1 MMEIKTIGIVGAGA
15 MGHGIAQISSQMG
28 CRVILCD
35 IEEKFIKTG
44 LRNVENNLTNAVS
57 KGKITETVKNEV
69 MGRIN
74 GTTEMKDLKGA
85 DFVIE
90 AVFENIELKKK
101 VFGELN
107 NICGPEV
114 ILATNTSSMSI
125 TEIAAVTSRPYK
137 VVGMHFFYPVPVMRL
152 VEVIKGYSTSD
163 ETVKA
168 TLDVAKKMG
177 KITIEVKK
185 DTPGFVVN
193 RILIPFL
200 LEAINIVEQ
209 GIATPEDVDT
219 AVKNALNHP
228 MGPFELLDLSG
239 IDTFYYVTEY
249 FFKELN
255 KEIKWVSPNILK
267 NMVRAG
273 RHGRKTGAGWYN
285 YSK

>member
-1 MMEIKTIGIVGAGA
+1 MEIKTIGVVGAGS

-28 CRVILCD
+28 CHVILCD
-35 IEEKFIKTG
+35 IEDKFIKAG
-44 LRNVENNLTNAVS
+44 LGKIQNNLTSAAS
-57 KGKITETVKNEV
+57 KGKITETIKNEV

-74 GTTEMKDLKGA
+74 GTTEMKELKDA
-85 DFVIE
+85 DFAIE
-90 AVFENIELKKK
+90 AVFEDIELKKK
-101 VFGELN
+101 VFGELD
-107 NICGPEV
+107 NICRPEV

-125 TEIAAVTSRPYK
+125 TEIAAATSRPNK

-168 TLDVAKKMG
+168 TIDVAKRMG

-193 RILIPFL
+193 RILAPFL
-200 LEAINIVEQ
+200 LEATNIVEQ
-209 GIATPEDVDT
+209 GIATPEEVDI
-219 AVKNALNHP
+219 AIRNGLNHP
-228 MGPFELLDLSG
+228 MGPFELMDLSG

-255 KEIKWVSPNILK
+255 KEIKWVSPNVLK

-285 YSK
+285 YSG

>member
-1 MMEIKTIGIVGAGA
+1 MEIKTIGIVGAGA